1 MGRGAPSSIQGS
13 NEPLW
18 VIDGEI
24 VETKTLK
31 DFDPNKIKSM
41 KIIKGAEATA
51 IYGNK
56 ASNGVII
63 IKLKKEFRKKN

>member
-31 DFDPNKIKSM
+31 DFDPNKIKKM
-41 KIIKGAEATA
+41 NIIKGKS
-51 IYGNK
+51 GNCTLR
-56 ASNGVII
+56 N
-63 IKLKKEFRKKN
+63 